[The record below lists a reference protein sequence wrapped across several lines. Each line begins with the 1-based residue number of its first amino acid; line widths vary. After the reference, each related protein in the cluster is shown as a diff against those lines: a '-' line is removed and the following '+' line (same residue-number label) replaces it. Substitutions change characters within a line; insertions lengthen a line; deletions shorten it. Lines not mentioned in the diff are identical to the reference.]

1 MKTNRVRKFLSR
13 YFPTSLRFRLTMLVL
28 VISVFVLVVATTFIN
43 DRALSFIEQNSNER
57 LNAANVTL
65 TATVSVWLEPHLN
78 ALRNL
83 VSLLDIIGMD
93 AERQKPLLQKMAA
106 AYPYMYLISTTDL
119 KGINVARNDNEKPKD
134 YGDREWFLKA
144 RDGAAVTFE
153 SLIGKTNHRPAL
165 IVAMPIKNEADR
177 VVGVCMFATD
187 LENLTR
193 QVRVTR
199 AGRTGFAYLIDQNN
213 RVIAHPDLVYANN
226 LSDFSSY
233 PPVKALR
240 QGTRGQ
246 VSFIDEGGQHW
257 RAYVNELNNGWGVIV
272 QQQEEEL
279 LSTQRL
285 FHKVALMIIFTA
297 VLILVCTTW
306 WGVMQTL
313 KPINMLTKAIKR
325 VTPDNMNRL
334 DFEFVHSTSLNPK
347 TMDEVSILSDSFYEM
362 AVRLQA
368 AMVSQEQELSER
380 KRAEEDLKKHRD
392 HLGDLV
398 KERTTEL
405 TNSNERLSQEIVER
419 KRVEEAVR
427 ESEERYRQLI
437 EQAADGIFM
446 ADPKGNYLLVNSK
459 FCEMH
464 GYTKDEMLKL
474 NVIDTYPDELKDI
487 GCQRVQ
493 RVTSGESMRFERPI
507 KRKDGTVFQAELSV
521 SRLDDGRHQGFI
533 HDITDRKRAE
543 EEKKR
548 LEDHLVRAQKME
560 SIGTLAGGIAHDF
573 NNLLMG
579 ILGNISLILLQFDQT
594 HPVYDR
600 LKSMEGYVQRGSDLT
615 KQLLGFARGGKYEVK
630 PTNLG
635 ELIRESS
642 DLFGRTKKEIHI
654 HHKAQKGLWT
664 VEVDQGQIE
673 QVLLNLYVN
682 AWQAMPNGG
691 DLYLSVENVELNDV
705 DVSPYE
711 ISPGRFVKVTVT
723 DTGTGMDE
731 ATKAR
736 IFEPFF
742 TTKERG
748 RGTGLGLASAYG
760 IVKNHGGY
768 IHVESEKDIGSSF
781 MIYFPASYKDVDYDQ
796 KPVQELIKGRE
807 IVLLID
813 DEEMILDVSAK
824 MLEQLGYQVII
835 ASGGKMGIQT
845 YEQNKDRIDLVI
857 LDMIMPEFGGRESFD
872 TMIRINPSVKV
883 LLSSG
888 YSLDNQAKEIMRKG
902 CKGFIQ
908 KPFTMT
914 DLSKKIREILDKQE
928 DSRISFN

>member
-1 MKTNRVRKFLSR
+1 M
-13 YFPTSLRFRLTMLVL
+13 
-28 VISVFVLVVATTFIN
+28 
-43 DRALSFIEQNSNER
+43 
-57 LNAANVTL
+57 
-65 TATVSVWLEPHLN
+65 
-78 ALRNL
+78 
-83 VSLLDIIGMD
+83 
-93 AERQKPLLQKMAA
+93 
-106 AYPYMYLISTTDL
+106 
-119 KGINVARNDNEKPKD
+119 
-134 YGDREWFLKA
+134 
-144 RDGAAVTFE
+144 
-153 SLIGKTNHRPAL
+153 
-165 IVAMPIKNEADR
+165 EA
-177 VVGVCMFATD
+177 
-187 LENLTR
+187 
-193 QVRVTR
+193 
-199 AGRTGFAYLIDQNN
+199 
-213 RVIAHPDLVYANN
+213 
-226 LSDFSSY
+226 
-233 PPVKALR
+233 
-240 QGTRGQ
+240 
-246 VSFIDEGGQHW
+246 
-257 RAYVNELNNGWGVIV
+257 
-272 QQQEEEL
+272 
-279 LSTQRL
+279 
-285 FHKVALMIIFTA
+285 
-297 VLILVCTTW
+297 
-306 WGVMQTL
+306 
-313 KPINMLTKAIKR
+313 
-325 VTPDNMNRL
+325 
-334 DFEFVHSTSLNPK
+334 
-347 TMDEVSILSDSFYEM
+347 
-362 AVRLQA
+362 
-368 AMVSQEQELSER
+368 
-380 KRAEEDLKKHRD
+380 
-392 HLGDLV
+392 
-398 KERTTEL
+398 
-405 TNSNERLSQEIVER
+405 
-419 KRVEEAVR
+419 
-427 ESEERYRQLI
+427 
-437 EQAADGIFM
+437 
-446 ADPKGNYLLVNSK
+446 
-459 FCEMH
+459 
-464 GYTKDEMLKL
+464 
-474 NVIDTYPDELKDI
+474 
-487 GCQRVQ
+487 
-493 RVTSGESMRFERPI
+493 
-507 KRKDGTVFQAELSV
+507 
-521 SRLDDGRHQGFI
+521 
-533 HDITDRKRAE
+533 
-543 EEKKR
+543 
-548 LEDHLVRAQKME
+548 
-560 SIGTLAGGIAHDF
+560 IGTLAGGIAHDF

-888 YSLDNQAKEIMRKG
+888 YSLDSQAKEIMQKG